1 MKSQIN
7 LFEADETTTA
17 AEQNA
22 FEAVTF
28 KYVESVL
35 GSGYEE
41 KVSELAIHD
50 KVAHRAA
57 RKNMQIHS
65 AVIAELDGEFIGF
78 FTFQRNHKAREF
90 CFLQSA
96 LWDDYQDKGL
106 YRRMVEAVIE
116 QNTDGYPA
124 LITVGRKSYLE
135 TPELFESLGFKTR
148 IEKSGF
154 CYMVLA
160 SDEDQDT
167 MRAKTLVQIAQTNVW
182 NSTKGEWLAGKREW
196 NERIEAAGE
205 KYGIPNPKFATRE
218 GCWQGE
224 NGFSQV
230 VSGSNISFKTG
241 KMSEGKALNGNAS
254 VLDPFACEVCARVF
268 MPREGK
274 RVYNPFG
281 GGVQFGFV
289 SGACGYEYVASEIRQ
304 NQCDANNAICQDFES
319 VKWVQSDSSTYDP
332 DGMFDMVFTC
342 PPYYKVE
349 KYVDYDGNP
358 PEGEINA
365 MSTYEEFRE
374 TLFKGYKKAI
384 DHLNDN
390 CFFIAMVG
398 DSRDGH
404 GAYYGMEAET
414 ELFLKEQGLHL
425 YNKIIYLEAAFTR
438 LAQMKKTID
447 NRKFPKQEQKII
459 VAYKG
464 DMSKIK
470 DLYEPFGRL

>member
-1 MKSQIN
+1 MNRQTN
-7 LFEADETTTA
+7 LFDIGENYGVKVKDEI
-17 AEQNA
+17 
-22 FEAVTF
+22 FDGVTF
-28 KYVESVL
+28 KCVERVI
-35 GSGYEE
+35 GSGYEK
-41 KVSELAIHD
+41 KVAELAVHD

-65 AVIAELDGEFIGF
+65 AIIAEKGGEFVGF
-78 FTFQRNHKAREF
+78 FTFQRNHKASEF

-96 LWDDYQDKGL
+96 LWDDYRDKEL
-106 YRRMVEAVIE
+106 YRRLVQAVID

-124 LITVGRKSYLE
+124 LITVGRKSDLE
-135 TPELFESLGFKTR
+135 TPELFESLGFKTY

-154 CYMVLA
+154 CYMALEKNNKSA
-160 SDEDQDT
+160 IRNKT
-167 MRAKTLVQIAQTNVW
+167 MVQIAQTNVW
-182 NSTKGEWLAGKREW
+182 NSTKSEWLRIKKEW
-196 NERIEAAGE
+196 NELIESAGE
-205 KYGIPNPKFATRE
+205 RHGVINPKFATRE

-224 NGFSQV
+224 HGFSAV
-230 VSGSNISFKTG
+230 VNDGKT
-241 KMSEGKALNGNAS
+241 LNGNAS
-254 VLDPFACEVCARVF
+254 VLDPMACEVCVRVF
-268 MPREGK
+268 MPNGGK

-304 NQCDANNAICQDFES
+304 NQCDANNAICKDFDG

-358 PEGEINA
+358 PEGEINS

-374 TLFKGYKKAI
+374 ALFKGYKKAI
-384 DHLNDN
+384 EHLNNN
-390 CFFIAMVG
+390 CFFVAMVG
-398 DSRDGH
+398 DSRDSS

-414 ELFLKEQGLHL
+414 EMFIKEQGLHL
-425 YNKIIYLEAAFTR
+425 YNKIIYLESAFTR
-438 LAQMKKTID
+438 LSQMKKTID